1 MCSKISNVVIALFS
15 LFLVVSFSAEAG
27 YKSSYKSSYRS
38 SYKSS
43 SSSRSY
49 SAPST
54 SVSSKSSSSSSTSK
68 PLSSGTK
75 AAMAG
80 AAVSAGTVSASEK
93 GSGGLTGSKGGEATG
108 KSAGGA
114 SVGGVAAKKSVTG
127 AELVDKKGK
136 ISTTSKSSV
145 NTSQRIPGTSG
156 RGYAAL
162 SKSAPDNV
170 RTIIRERERSGTDWT
185 TLAMMYWM
193 MSSSNSHAS
202 SLSSSDKDWIQ
213 RQIKEQESSG
223 ESREEALSELKAAG
237 VDTSSLKVADDSH
250 HADKPSV
257 SFSYDMPKAF
267 TAGHVWVFVVNATQ
281 DDKKQAPSCEL
292 QGAKFMEEKDKLYV
306 KWKAPETVGQKTEM
320 KCTAFGVKDVKT
332 LVSA

>member
-1 MCSKISNVVIALFS
+1 M
-15 LFLVVSFSAEAG
+15 
-27 YKSSYKSSYRS
+27 
-38 SYKSS
+38 
-43 SSSRSY
+43 
-49 SAPST
+49 
-54 SVSSKSSSSSSTSK
+54 
-68 PLSSGTK
+68 
-75 AAMAG
+75 
-80 AAVSAGTVSASEK
+80 
-93 GSGGLTGSKGGEATG
+93 
-108 KSAGGA
+108 
-114 SVGGVAAKKSVTG
+114 TG

-193 MSSSNSHAS
+193 MSSSNSHAA

-237 VDTSSLKVADDSH
+237 VDTSSLKVADGSH

-292 QGAKFMEEKDKLYV
+292 QGAKFTAEKDKLYV

-320 KCTAFGVKDVKT
+320 KCTAFGVKEVKT